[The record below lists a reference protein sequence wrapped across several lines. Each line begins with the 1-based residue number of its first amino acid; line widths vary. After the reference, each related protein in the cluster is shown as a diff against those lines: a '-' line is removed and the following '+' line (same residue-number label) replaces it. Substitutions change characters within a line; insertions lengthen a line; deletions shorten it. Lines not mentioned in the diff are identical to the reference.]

1 MPNTPPAAPTGRVHT
16 VGKGDSLYSISRKYY
31 GNGAKVD
38 EIVAANRGVLQDR
51 STPLK
56 IGTQLKL
63 P

>member
-1 MPNTPPAAPTGRVHT
+1 MRVHT

-31 GNGAKVD
+31 GSGAKVD
-38 EIVAANRGVLQDR
+38 EIVAANRAVLQDR

-56 IGTQLKL
+56 IGMQLKL